1 MPAEENKASI
11 RRYVEE
17 AWNKGNVDI
26 MDELMAA
33 HYARH
38 MAISAPPLTRDG
50 QKQRILGFRRAF
62 PDLRLTIED
71 MVAEGEKVSFRLT
84 LRGTHQGEFMRVSPT
99 GKQIVVGA
107 VDVARFEDGKV
118 IEQWGQTDMLG
129 LLQQLGAIPA

>member
-1 MPAEENKASI
+1 MSTEENKARF

-38 MAISAPPLTRDG
+38 MAISAPPLTREG

-71 MVAEGEKVSFRLT
+71 MVAEGEKVSIRIT
-84 LRGTHQGEFMRVSPT
+84 LRGTHQGEFMRVPPT
-99 GKQIVVGA
+99 GKQIAVGV

-118 IEQWGQTDMLG
+118 VEQWGQSDLLG
-129 LLQQLGAIPA
+129 LLQQLGVIPT

>member
-84 LRGTHQGEFMRVSPT
+84 LRGTHQGDFMHVPPT

-118 IEQWGQTDMLG
+118 VEQWGQTDMLG

>member
-1 MPAEENKASI
+1 MSAEENKASI

-17 AWNKGNVDI
+17 AWNKGSVDI
-26 MDELMAA
+26 IDELMAT

-38 MAISAPPLTRDG
+38 MAISAPPLTREG

-84 LRGTHQGEFMRVSPT
+84 LRGTHQGEFMCVPPT

-118 IEQWGQTDMLG
+118 AEQWGQTDMLG
-129 LLQQLGAIPA
+129 LLQQIGAVPT

>member
-84 LRGTHQGEFMRVSPT
+84 LRGTHQGEFMHVPPT

-118 IEQWGQTDMLG
+118 VEQWGQTDMLG

>member
-1 MPAEENKASI
+1 MSAEANKAAI
-11 RRYVEE
+11 CHYIEE

-38 MAISAPPLTRDG
+38 MAISAPPLTREG

-84 LRGTHQGEFMRVSPT
+84 LRGTHRGEFMRVPPT

-118 IEQWGQTDMLG
+118 VEQWGQTDLLG
-129 LLQQLGAIPA
+129 WLQQLGAIPA

>member
-1 MPAEENKASI
+1 MSAEENKASI

-33 HYARH
+33 HYSRH
-38 MAISAPPLTRDG
+38 MAISAPPLTREG

-62 PDLRLTIED
+62 PDLCLTIED
-71 MVAEGEKVSFRLT
+71 MIAEGEKVSFRLT
-84 LRGTHQGEFMRVSPT
+84 LRGTHQGEFMRVPPT
-99 GKQIVVGA
+99 GKQIEVGA

-118 IEQWGQTDMLG
+118 VEQWGQTDMLG
-129 LLQQLGAIPA
+129 LLQQLDAIPA

>member
-1 MPAEENKASI
+1 MSTEENKASF

-38 MAISAPPLTRDG
+38 MAISAPPLTREG

-71 MVAEGEKVSFRLT
+71 MVAEGEKVSIRIT
-84 LRGTHQGEFMRVSPT
+84 LRGTHQGEFMRVAPT
-99 GKQIVVGA
+99 GKQIVVGV

-118 IEQWGQTDMLG
+118 VEQWGQSDLLG

>member
-1 MPAEENKASI
+1 MSAEENKASI

-17 AWNKGNVDI
+17 AWNKGSVDI
-26 MDELMAA
+26 IDELMAT

-38 MAISAPPLTRDG
+38 MAISAPPLTREG

-84 LRGTHQGEFMRVSPT
+84 LRGTHQGEFMRVPPT

-118 IEQWGQTDMLG
+118 AEQWGQTDMLG
-129 LLQQLGAIPA
+129 LLQQIGAVPT